1 MNYPYNDDF
10 MYFDERRG
18 RYTLTEAALLSRGIN
33 LRARIGA
40 AAEDQTTIITAVLTA
55 SRDMVYRALHKY
67 ARDTVRQDQLI
78 ATIPDLRDVFFEI
91 LLNQAEYYIK
101 VGDKGKSEDPNR
113 GRLMMYE
120 GFDDDISEYIPC
132 IGMALVQIGG

>member
-1 MNYPYNDDF
+1 MTYPYNDEY
-10 MYFDERRG
+10 MVFDERRG
-18 RYTLTEAALLSRGIN
+18 RYTLTEAALLSRGIH

-40 AAEDQTTIITAVLTA
+40 ASEDQTSIITAVLTA

-67 ARDTVRQDQLI
+67 SQNTALQDQLI
-78 ATIPDLRDVFFEI
+78 ATVPGLRDVIFEI

-113 GRLMMYE
+113 ARLMMYE

-132 IGMALVQIGG
+132 IGTALINIGG